1 MSESIDNF
9 KTLGQAVQVYTAHA
23 MRLALVDA
31 GDGMEDANFVHD
43 TADKGILRLTKE
55 PLWYDEVLAAELRSG
70 EASSF
75 ADKVFD
81 KCQGRLQSSMWASWH
96 AQRSGALIHQGANTA
111 AGTYLPTHAPQ
122 PNTALQGAAMYM
134 QERIEALR
142 RDHGNAKV
150 VHADLF
156 VSDRFTGWRERVF
169 INLSQLYSQQ
179 TRGFPADVSQQM
191 VARES
196 P

>member
-1 MSESIDNF
+1 
-9 KTLGQAVQVYTAHA
+9 

-81 KCQGRLQSSMWASWH
+81 SEMNLAIHGSHAAYDNMMFKEALKTGYYNLQNARD
-96 AQRSGALIHQGANTA
+96 AYRA
-111 AGTYLPTHAPQ
+111 ACGPHGMHKDL
-122 PNTALQGAAMYM
+122 GAAMYM

>member
-1 MSESIDNF
+1 MNLAIHGSHAAYDNMMF
-9 KTLGQAVQVYTAHA
+9 KE
-23 MRLALVDA
+23 ALKTGYYNLQNARDA
-31 GDGMEDANFVHD
+31 YRAACGPHGMHKD
-43 TADKGILRLTKE
+43 L
-55 PLWYDEVLAAELRSG
+55 
-70 EASSF
+70 
-75 ADKVFD
+75 
-81 KCQGRLQSSMWASWH
+81 
-96 AQRSGALIHQGANTA
+96 
-111 AGTYLPTHAPQ
+111 
-122 PNTALQGAAMYM
+122 GAAMYM

-142 RDHGNAKV
+142 RDIDKHGKAKVKKGQQAPPAAKV

-191 VARES
+191 MGRES